1 MPSSRGSSQPRDR
14 IHISRIAGI
23 FFTVW
28 ATREALDKYAIYLV
42 SIPLPRRA
50 VHITGTHR
58 SLWQEGKKEES
69 GVGKKKEGKETGTE
83 EASAIEE
90 RSSEGARE

>member
-14 IHISRIAGI
+14 IHISRIAGG

-50 VHITGTHR
+50 VHITGTHS
-58 SLWQEGKKEES
+58 SLWQE
-69 GVGKKKEGKETGTE
+69 GKKKEGKETGIE

-90 RSSEGARE
+90 MSSEGARENRKRIH